1 MFFDDDVRD
10 RVLADGDFYRNV
22 TLHAGCRAG
31 VGAGCVG
38 LLGSRVRGWFG
49 FLTAVAAGR

>member
-31 VGAGCVG
+31 VRSGSVG
-38 LLGSRVRGWFG
+38 LLD
-49 FLTAVAAGR
+49 